1 MKTNAIRGYV
11 VDRLQYALNPS
22 SVAVIGASRC
32 PGKVGHKVIDGL
44 QKWGY
49 QGKIYPVNPRAEK
62 VAGLKAYPT
71 LREIEEPVDLAFIA
85 VPAHLVKSILE
96 DCVAK
101 EVKIVVLA
109 TSAFK
114 EIGRGELQDELTE
127 YCRANELPLIGPNL
141 VGMGSPA
148 LNFNCGFI
156 PYLPDAGTGSD
167 DFSIRR
173 QPVGGVRDLT
183 EGSLR
188 HEFLRRVRQ

>member
-101 EVKIVVLA
+101 EVKIVVIA

-127 YCRANELPLIGPNL
+127 YCRTNELPLIGAEFQLRLYPLSAN
-141 VGMGSPA
+141 
-148 LNFNCGFI
+148 
-156 PYLPDAGTGSD
+156 AGTGSD
-167 DFSIRR
+167 DFPIRR
-173 QPVGGVRDLT
+173 QPVGGVRHLA

-188 HEFLRRVRQ
+188 HELLRRVRQ